1 MSFSQFLGVLK
12 ARLWVV
18 LLALVLTVGVAV
30 ALSLLLPKQYSAETN
45 LVIDFKGTDPV
56 MGMMLPLQMMP
67 GYMATQVDI
76 IQSKK
81 VAKEVVKGLKLA
93 EAPGARDQWMDET
106 EGRGSIEDFYADL
119 LLKKLDVQPAR
130 ESSMITIKFSG
141 SEPRFAAAIANA
153 FALAYQRTN
162 LELRVEPAR
171 QSALWFDDQLQSLR
185 KNLEAAQ
192 TRMSEYQ
199 REKGFT
205 AADERLDM
213 EAGRLQELSGQYT
226 AAQAQAADA
235 SSKLRQLT
243 DFINRGANPE
253 TLPDIL
259 ANPLV
264 QNLKVQLQQTES
276 RLEQTSSQLGKNH
289 PEVSRLEADLVSQR
303 AKLRAEINVAAAS
316 IRNTANIA
324 SRREGELRNAMA
336 EQKTRLLKLNQGRD
350 EFQVLMKE
358 VDNAQKAFDLASQ
371 RFQQTNLESQASL
384 TNISVL
390 SAAVPPVKESFPIL
404 WLNVLLGVILGSML
418 GIGLALIAEMLDRRV
433 RSTEDLVTATGVPIL
448 GALLNDRPERSKLRK
463 WRSKAPKKIKLAA
476 PALT

>member
-81 VAKEVVKGLKLA
+81 VAKEVVRGLKLA

-153 FALAYQRTN
+153 FAVAYQRTN

-171 QSALWFDDQLQSLR
+171 QSALWFDDQLQSL
-185 KNLEAAQ
+185 
-192 TRMSEYQ
+192 
-199 REKGFT
+199 
-205 AADERLDM
+205 
-213 EAGRLQELSGQYT
+213 
-226 AAQAQAADA
+226 
-235 SSKLRQLT
+235 
-243 DFINRGANPE
+243 
-253 TLPDIL
+253 
-259 ANPLV
+259 
-264 QNLKVQLQQTES
+264 
-276 RLEQTSSQLGKNH
+276 
-289 PEVSRLEADLVSQR
+289 
-303 AKLRAEINVAAAS
+303 
-316 IRNTANIA
+316 
-324 SRREGELRNAMA
+324 
-336 EQKTRLLKLNQGRD
+336 
-350 EFQVLMKE
+350 
-358 VDNAQKAFDLASQ
+358 
-371 RFQQTNLESQASL
+371 
-384 TNISVL
+384 
-390 SAAVPPVKESFPIL
+390 
-404 WLNVLLGVILGSML
+404 
-418 GIGLALIAEMLDRRV
+418 
-433 RSTEDLVTATGVPIL
+433 
-448 GALLNDRPERSKLRK
+448 
-463 WRSKAPKKIKLAA
+463 
-476 PALT
+476 